1 MAGLRCLRVVLGIV
15 ANAATTALAAA
26 AYGAAAVAAL
36 RRQRQL
42 GLPASAAPVLF
53 GAIAAYLAL
62 AALRQ
67 VAAALA
73 TRDASWTD
81 VDRGIYL
88 AVIVPAALVI
98 VPHVYL
104 VSLVRWGSPRRSR
117 ILAAAFFAVVLVGL
131 AFAYLGGVEGP
142 VESDYGTDWTLQSP
156 VTKVLLLVA
165 IMLPGL
171 LGSGALVWMARG
183 SDSVGRRRVG
193 LIGWAGLVYF
203 GVFTLDA
210 FGLSGLA
217 LLAARLAT
225 AGTGIAV
232 WIAYRPREKTY
243 SPPPE
248 APDDAVYET

>member
-1 MAGLRCLRVVLGIV
+1 MVLGIV
-15 ANAATTALAAA
+15 ANAAATALAAT
-26 AYGAAAVAAL
+26 AYGAAALAAY
-36 RRQRQL
+36 RRQRRL
-42 GLPASAAPVLF
+42 GLRASAAPVLF
-53 GAIAAYLAL
+53 AAIAAYLAL

-73 TRDASWTD
+73 TREASWTE
-81 VDRGIYL
+81 VDRGLYL

-104 VSLVRWGSPRRSR
+104 VSLVRWGRPRRSR
-117 ILAAAFFAVVLVGL
+117 ALAAAFLAVVLVGL
-131 AFAYLGGVEGP
+131 AFAYIGGIDGP
-142 VESDYGTDWTLQSP
+142 VTSDYGTDWTLRSP
-156 VTKVLLLVA
+156 VTKALLLVA

-171 LGSGALVWMARG
+171 LGSAALVWMARG
-183 SDSVGRRRVG
+183 SDSEGRRRVG
-193 LIGWAGLVYF
+193 LIGWSSLVYF

-225 AGTGIAV
+225 AGTGLLV
-232 WIAYRPREKTY
+232 WLAYRPRLATY

-248 APDDAVYET
+248 EPDEAMYEP